1 MADDGSSL
9 HHPVATDT
17 PDTEQDPWIGRTLAS
32 YRLIRRIGW
41 GGMGVVYQAQHPSL
55 ERYAAVKFLA
65 ANLAMDKTYIDMFLR
80 EAKAAA
86 KLNHPNII
94 AIYDCGSIGEDI
106 YYLIMGYIAGRDLRS
121 MLREQLVLPVPEAIH
136 YVRQVCSGLA
146 YAHTKKVI
154 HRDIKPENL
163 MLTDDGIIKIGD
175 LGLAKWI
182 GEDSGSLTQT
192 GLVMGSP
199 FYIAPERLRGDPQV
213 NETTDVYSLG
223 GTLFHLLT
231 GKVPYEGTAPVVMAK
246 HLDSPVPNPLDVNP
260 SLDPRLCHI
269 VMKMMA
275 KDQKSRYQNMQEV
288 DADLADFEKSLS
300 HPVMR
305 AIPTKEQS
313 SANLEVPED
322 LAMAGIIVA
331 DPHAAAGARLPSP
344 SQEPEAKKF
353 SMPIGAFAGIAAL
366 LCLGLVW
373 FFWPR
378 HATKSPVIP
387 PPPAEESSLAVT
399 PAQTAV
405 AAGSTA
411 TPRAEGEA
419 RNGRPA
425 QPTAKPPEPTALPK
439 SAVVRPAEV
448 SVPPKPAPGG
458 VVLLH
463 NFEEGTEGWKID
475 AGCNMGGPTRS
486 NDYAHSGNGS
496 IVFRHFFKNDDDT
509 ASGFVSYKSPKNFS
523 GYKEIRAWV
532 YLPGGK
538 DQWSIQMYV
547 RSGSDLTLS
556 WGKVH
561 KAWLGDWHL
570 VKLDVKDIK
579 HPENVR
585 DLGIQIKNRADTR
598 AALYYDQVEAVG
610 N

>member
-9 HHPVATDT
+9 HHPTATET
-17 PDTEQDPWIGRTLAS
+17 SETEQDPWIGRTLAS

-41 GGMGVVYQAQHPSL
+41 GGMGVVYQARHPSL
-55 ERYAAVKFLA
+55 ERFAAVKFLA

-94 AIYDCGSIGEDI
+94 AIYDCGSVGEDV
-106 YYLIMGYIAGRDLRS
+106 YYLIMEYVEGRDLRS
-121 MLREQLVLPVPEAIH
+121 MLRDQLVLPVPEAIH
-136 YVRQVCSGLA
+136 YIRQVCSGLA
-146 YAHTKKVI
+146 YAHRKKVI

-275 KDQKSRYQNMQEV
+275 KDQKMRYQNMQEV
-288 DADLADFEKSLS
+288 DADLAEYEHTLS

-313 SANLEVPED
+313 SSSLPVPEE
-322 LAMAGIIVA
+322 LAKAGFIMA
-331 DPHAAAGARLPSP
+331 DPKAEAGGKPPSR
-344 SQEPEAKKF
+344 SAEPRAEKF
-353 SMPIGAFAGIAAL
+353 SMPIGIVAGIAAL
-366 LCLGLVW
+366 LCVVLAW

-378 HATKSPVIP
+378 QSTKTAEPKTPPSVPAAAGQPVETVTTPKLPETPPTPKSAAIP
-387 PPPAEESSLAVT
+387 PPAKT
-399 PAQTAV
+399 TAV
-405 AAGSTA
+405 
-411 TPRAEGEA
+411 
-419 RNGRPA
+419 PA
-425 QPTAKPPEPTALPK
+425 PKTPEP
-439 SAVVRPAEV
+439 PAKLEPG
-448 SVPPKPAPGG
+448 SIVP
-458 VVLLH
+458 LFD
-463 NFEEGTEGWKID
+463 FEGSTEGWRID
-475 AGCNMGGPTRS
+475 KGFNGGGPAIS
-486 NDYAHSGNGS
+486 QNFAHQGKSALVFHQRFRKNSETSSG
-496 IVFRHFFKNDDDT
+496 VVTFK
-509 ASGFVSYKSPKNFS
+509 APKNLTP
-523 GYKEIRAWV
+523 YREIRAWV
-532 YLPGGK
+532 NVPPGEGNW
-538 DQWSIQMYV
+538 QIQFYA
-547 RSGSDLTLS
+547 RSGNDLTTT
-556 WGKVH
+556 WGKNYQ
-561 KAWLGDWHL
+561 AWLGDWHQ
-570 VKLDVKDIK
+570 VKIDVSS
-579 HPENVR
+579 
-585 DLGIQIKNRADTR
+585 IKNPSEVREIGVQVKHSGDLYADV
-598 AALYYDQVEAVG
+598 YFDQFEAIVK
-610 N
+610 

>member
-1 MADDGSSL
+1 
-9 HHPVATDT
+9 
-17 PDTEQDPWIGRTLAS
+17 
-32 YRLIRRIGW
+32 
-41 GGMGVVYQAQHPSL
+41 MGVVYQARHPSL

-94 AIYDCGSIGEDI
+94 AIYDCGSVGEDV
-106 YYLIMGYIAGRDLRS
+106 YYLIMEYVEGRDLRS
-121 MLREQLVLPVPEAIH
+121 MLREQLVMPVPEAIH
-136 YVRQVCSGLA
+136 YIRQVCSGLA
-146 YAHTKKVI
+146 YAHRKKVI

-223 GTLFHLLT
+223 GTFFHLLT

-275 KDQKSRYQNMQEV
+275 KDQKMRYQNMQEV
-288 DADLADFEKSLS
+288 DADLADYEKSLS

-313 SANLEVPED
+313 SASLPVPEE
-322 LAMAGIIVA
+322 LAKAGFIIA
-331 DPHAAAGARLPSP
+331 DPMAAAGGKPPSR
-344 SQEPEAKKF
+344 SAEPRAEKF
-353 SMPIGAFAGIAAL
+353 SMPIGIVAGIAAL
-366 LCLGLVW
+366 VCVMLAW
-373 FFWPR
+373 FFWPKQS
-378 HATKSPVIP
+378 TKTAVVETT
-387 PPPAEESSLAVT
+387 PPPAIKNT
-399 PAQTAV
+399 PPEKPPEV
-405 AAGSTA
+405 
-411 TPRAEGEA
+411 
-419 RNGRPA
+419 
-425 QPTAKPPEPTALPK
+425 AKPPELAAVPKPTVARPVEVPLP
-439 SAVVRPAEV
+439 A
-448 SVPPKPAPGG
+448 KPAPGG

-463 NFEEGTEGWKID
+463 DFEEGTEGWKID
-475 AGCNMGGPTRS
+475 WGYNMGGPTRS
-486 NDYAHSGNGS
+486 TYYAHSGQGS
-496 IVFRHFFKNDDDT
+496 VAFHHSFKHDEE
-509 ASGFVSYKSPKNFS
+509 AAAGCVSYKTPKDFS

-532 YLPGGK
+532 YIPGGK
-538 DQWSIQMYV
+538 AQWSLQMYV
-547 RSGSDLTLS
+547 RSGSDLTPS
-556 WGKVH
+556 WGKVY
-561 KAWLGDWHL
+561 KAWLGDWH
-570 VKLDVKDIK
+570 VIKLDVRDIK
-579 HPENVR
+579 HPEDVR

-598 AALYYDQVEAVG
+598 ATLYYDQVEAVG
-610 N
+610 K